1 MCHQNK
7 IEMKRFF
14 LLILLGVIV
23 ANSFGQSKISRQ
35 EYISKYADIAIRQM
49 KQYGV
54 PASIILAQGM
64 LESDNGNSS
73 LATKANN
80 HFGIKC
86 HKDWTGPTMYHDD
99 DRKDECFRKY
109 KNSEGSY
116 MDHSLFLR
124 GGRRY
129 ATLFDLEPTDY
140 KGWAHGLKKAG
151 YATNPKYAEM
161 LIKII
166 EDNELHKFD
175 KGVTIAV
182 ESPRKGTG
190 QLVDVDGF
198 SIDIYKTRSVYIR
211 NRIKYIIV
219 KEGDT
224 FESLTKELS
233 LMPWQLHKYNDLT
246 KDSTLRVGQEI
257 YIQPKRWR
265 AERNHSVHTADTG
278 ETMYSIS
285 QMYGVKLKSLYR
297 KNRMKVGEEPE
308 VGQTINLRKRKR

>member
-1 MCHQNK
+1 
-7 IEMKRFF
+7 MKRLFPFIF
-14 LLILLGVIV
+14 LITAAIGVL
-23 ANSFGQSKISRQ
+23 GQSKISRQ

-64 LESDNGNSS
+64 LESDNGNST

-109 KNSEGSY
+109 ENSEGSY

-129 ATLFDLEPTDY
+129 AALFDLESTDY

-198 SIDIYKTRSVYIR
+198 AIDIYKTRKVFTR
-211 NRIKYIIV
+211 NRIKYIVI

-224 FESLTKELS
+224 FYSLTKELS
-233 LMPWQLHKYNDLT
+233 LMPWQIYKYNELT
-246 KDSTLRVGQEI
+246 EDSILQIGQEI
-257 YIQPKRWR
+257 YIQPKRR
-265 AERNHSVHTADTG
+265 RTERNHAVHTVDTG
-278 ETMYSIS
+278 ETMHSIS
-285 QMYGVKLKSLYR
+285 QMYGVRLKSLYR
-297 KNRMKVGEEPE
+297 KNRMRVGEEPE
-308 VGQTINLRKRKR
+308 VGQTINLRKRKK

>member
-1 MCHQNK
+1 
-7 IEMKRFF
+7 MKRLYPII
-14 LLILLGVIV
+14 LLIVI
-23 ANSFGQSKISRQ
+23 ALNTLGQSKISRQ

-49 KQYGV
+49 KKYGV

-73 LATKANN
+73 LAVKANN

-86 HKDWTGPTMYHDD
+86 HKDWKGPTMYHDD
-99 DRKDECFRKY
+99 DRRNECFRKY
-109 KNSEGSY
+109 RDSEGSY

-124 GGRRY
+124 GGSRY
-129 ATLFDLEPTDY
+129 ATLFDLESTDY

-151 YATNPKYAEM
+151 YATNPKYADM

-166 EDNELHKFD
+166 EENELYKYD
-175 KGVTIAV
+175 KGIVVAV

-190 QLVDVDGF
+190 QLVDADGYA
-198 SIDIYKTRSVYIR
+198 IDIYNTRPVYTR
-211 NRIKYIIV
+211 NRIKYIKV
-219 KEGDT
+219 KKGDT
-224 FESLTKELS
+224 FYSLTKELS
-233 LMPWQLHKYNDLT
+233 LMPWQLYKYNELT
-246 KDSTLRVGQEI
+246 EDSILHIDQEI

-265 AERNHSVHTADTG
+265 AERNHSVHTVESG
-278 ETMYSIS
+278 ETMHSIS

-308 VGQTINLRKRKR
+308 VGQTINLRKKKR

>member
-198 SIDIYKTRSVYIR
+198 TIDIYKTRSVYIR

-265 AERNHSVHTADTG
+265 AERNHSVHTVDTG
-278 ETMYSIS
+278 ETMYTIS

-308 VGQTINLRKRKR
+308 VGQTINLRKKKR

>member
-1 MCHQNK
+1 
-7 IEMKRFF
+7 MKRLFPLVLF
-14 LLILLGVIV
+14 IAIAESVV
-23 ANSFGQSKISRQ
+23 GQSKITRQ

-99 DRKDECFRKY
+99 DRRDECFRKY

-129 ATLFDLEPTDY
+129 ASLFDLESTDY

-151 YATNPKYAEM
+151 YATNPKYADM

-166 EDNELHKFD
+166 EENELYRFD
-175 KGVTIAV
+175 KGVIVAV

-198 SIDIYKTRSVYIR
+198 TIDIYKTRQVFTR
-211 NRIKYIIV
+211 NRIKYIKV

-224 FESLTKELS
+224 FYSLTKELS
-233 LMPWQLHKYNDLT
+233 LMPWQIYKYNELT
-246 KDSTLRVGQEI
+246 EDSILQIGQEI
-257 YIQPKRWR
+257 YIQPKRRR
-265 AERNHSVHTADTG
+265 AERNHAVHTVDSG
-278 ETMYSIS
+278 ETMHSIS

>member
-1 MCHQNK
+1 
-7 IEMKRFF
+7 MKRLFPF
-14 LLILLGVIV
+14 ILFIAV
-23 ANSFGQSKISRQ
+23 ALNVLGQSKISRQ

-73 LATKANN
+73 LAVKANN

-86 HKDWTGPTMYHDD
+86 HKDWNGPTMYHDD
-99 DRKDECFRKY
+99 DRRNECFRKY

-129 ATLFDLEPTDY
+129 ATLFDLESTDY
-140 KGWAHGLKKAG
+140 KGWARGLKKAG
-151 YATNPKYAEM
+151 YATNPKYADM

-166 EDNELHKFD
+166 EENELYNFD
-175 KGVTIAV
+175 KGVAVAV

-198 SIDIYKTRSVYIR
+198 AIDIYNARQVFTR
-211 NRIKYIIV
+211 NRIKYIVV
-219 KEGDT
+219 KAGDT
-224 FESLTKELS
+224 FYSLTKELS
-233 LMPWQLHKYNDLT
+233 LMPWQIYKYNELAE
-246 KDSTLRVGQEI
+246 DSILQIGQEI
-257 YIQPKRWR
+257 YIQPKRRR
-265 AERNHSVHTADTG
+265 AERNHAVHTVDTG
-278 ETMYSIS
+278 ETMHSIS
-285 QMYGVKLKSLYR
+285 QMYGVRLKSLYR
-297 KNRMKVGEEPE
+297 KNRMRVGEEPE